1 MPLWPS
7 PFSKAGFWDGVSNTA
22 RGPGVEHAC
31 LPNRSQRRERRRS
44 DSGCGAQ
51 FLFHPNNSGGKTP
64 RWIADASSCLG
75 RCWVVSQTRADGS
88 GVPRGE
94 RFFFFS
100 ELEVVQNVRGLFL
113 FCMRRKSCRL
123 LSGSLI
129 YVFLSK
135 TKQRNTNDN
144 ALESR
149 PIKKKKVVE
158 RPFETPGNSVTL
170 SGHEAVGADETGGI
184 IPRRGKT
191 VRMMAVFMT
200 GRVEAR
206 KKLFVLSSSKH
217 WNWVGLIWPTD
228 STSRVEA
235 PRIAQ
240 KY

>member
-94 RFFFFS
+94 RFFFFRTRGCAKCKRFVPFLHAA
-100 ELEVVQNVRGLFL
+100 EILPVAFRLFNLRFFKQNKTAKHKRQRFRVQA
-113 FCMRRKSCRL
+113 
-123 LSGSLI
+123 
-129 YVFLSK
+129 
-135 TKQRNTNDN
+135 D
-144 ALESR
+144 
-149 PIKKKKVVE
+149 KKKK
-158 RPFETPGNSVTL
+158 
-170 SGHEAVGADETGGI
+170 
-184 IPRRGKT
+184 K
-191 VRMMAVFMT
+191 
-200 GRVEAR
+200 
-206 KKLFVLSSSKH
+206 
-217 WNWVGLIWPTD
+217 
-228 STSRVEA
+228 
-235 PRIAQ
+235 
-240 KY
+240 